1 MPIVVL
7 NKDKTTRG
15 VATIQQEYAKH
26 RGPQAQCPPP
36 PKKNKL
42 NTTHY
47 LGEVEGIRHEC
58 ASAFLTILFKQKL
71 CCMYTNMESHERR
84 VE

>member
-1 MPIVVL
+1 MPIVVS

-26 RGPQAQCPPP
+26 RGPQDQWGG
-36 PKKNKL
+36 KKL

-47 LGEVEGIRHEC
+47 LGEVQGIRHKC
-58 ASAFLTILFKQKL
+58 TSAFLTILFKREL
-71 CCMYTNMESHERR
+71 CPIQTNMESHEQK
-84 VE
+84 VG